1 MDGGSDVETY
11 EGKQK
16 SKNGIKRLIFSVLS
30 ILLQVVF
37 LVLIF
42 TRLNEYASI
51 IDWTTRVLAILL
63 VLFIYSQNQ
72 TATMKVPWI
81 ILILAFPILGVALYF
96 LVGLNGGTKKM
107 KRRYDE
113 VDEKLFKYLGEGVKN
128 PDGRG
133 ISEYIHKYSGYP
145 VYENTEVKYFDE
157 AIKGLD
163 SQLHDLALAKDFIFM
178 EYHAIEDKEAWQKI
192 QTVLEERVKAG
203 VEVRVFYDDMGSIG
217 FVNMS
222 FAKKLEAVGIKCR
235 VFNPLMPGLNM
246 FLNNR
251 DHRKITVIDG
261 KIGYTGGYNLAN
273 EYFNFTHPYGE
284 WKDTGIR
291 ICGQAA
297 RSLTVSFLEMWNA
310 SSKEE
315 RDSEENL
322 AFYLK
327 DRNYPENCAG
337 YIQPYADSPLDGE
350 QVGEEVY
357 ISMVNKAERYC
368 YFMTPYLIITDE
380 FAHALSLASKRGV
393 DVRIVTPGIP
403 DKKPIYRVTR
413 SFYNVL
419 AENGVRIFEWTPGFC
434 HAKMSVAD
442 DRLATCGTINLD
454 YRSLYHHF
462 ENGCFMTD
470 VPAVLSI
477 KEDFDETFKQCR
489 EVTEKYSVKW
499 SAPHRLSQMI
509 MRLFAQLL

>member
-96 LVGLNGGTKKM
+96 LVGLNGGTKRM
-107 KRRYDE
+107 KRRYDK

-163 SQLHDLALAKDFIFM
+163 SQLHDLALARDFIFM

-235 VFNPLMPGLNM
+235 VFNPLI
-246 FLNNR
+246 
-251 DHRKITVIDG
+251 DRK
-261 KIGYTGGYNLAN
+261 
-273 EYFNFTHPYGE
+273 
-284 WKDTGIR
+284 
-291 ICGQAA
+291 
-297 RSLTVSFLEMWNA
+297 
-310 SSKEE
+310 
-315 RDSEENL
+315 
-322 AFYLK
+322 
-327 DRNYPENCAG
+327 
-337 YIQPYADSPLDGE
+337 
-350 QVGEEVY
+350 
-357 ISMVNKAERYC
+357 
-368 YFMTPYLIITDE
+368 
-380 FAHALSLASKRGV
+380 
-393 DVRIVTPGIP
+393 
-403 DKKPIYRVTR
+403 
-413 SFYNVL
+413 
-419 AENGVRIFEWTPGFC
+419 
-434 HAKMSVAD
+434 SV
-442 DRLATCGTINLD
+442 
-454 YRSLYHHF
+454 
-462 ENGCFMTD
+462 
-470 VPAVLSI
+470 V
-477 KEDFDETFKQCR
+477 
-489 EVTEKYSVKW
+489 
-499 SAPHRLSQMI
+499 
-509 MRLFAQLL
+509 

>member
-133 ISEYIHKYSGYP
+133 ISEYIRKYSGYP

-178 EYHAIEDKEAWQKI
+178 EYHAIEDKEAWQ
-192 QTVLEERVKAG
+192 
-203 VEVRVFYDDMGSIG
+203 
-217 FVNMS
+217 
-222 FAKKLEAVGIKCR
+222 
-235 VFNPLMPGLNM
+235 
-246 FLNNR
+246 
-251 DHRKITVIDG
+251 
-261 KIGYTGGYNLAN
+261 
-273 EYFNFTHPYGE
+273 
-284 WKDTGIR
+284 
-291 ICGQAA
+291 
-297 RSLTVSFLEMWNA
+297 NA
-310 SSKEE
+310 S
-315 RDSEENL
+315 RQAL
-322 AFYLK
+322 RFAF
-327 DRNYPENCAG
+327 
-337 YIQPYADSPLDGE
+337 
-350 QVGEEVY
+350 
-357 ISMVNKAERYC
+357 
-368 YFMTPYLIITDE
+368 FMTIWDRSGSSTCRLPKN
-380 FAHALSLASKRGV
+380 SKQ
-393 DVRIVTPGIP
+393 
-403 DKKPIYRVTR
+403 
-413 SFYNVL
+413 S
-419 AENGVRIFEWTPGFC
+419 ES
-434 HAKMSVAD
+434 SVAFLI
-442 DRLATCGTINLD
+442 RSCQGSTC
-454 YRSLYHHF
+454 S
-462 ENGCFMTD
+462 
-470 VPAVLSI
+470 
-477 KEDFDETFKQCR
+477 
-489 EVTEKYSVKW
+489 
-499 SAPHRLSQMI
+499 
-509 MRLFAQLL
+509 